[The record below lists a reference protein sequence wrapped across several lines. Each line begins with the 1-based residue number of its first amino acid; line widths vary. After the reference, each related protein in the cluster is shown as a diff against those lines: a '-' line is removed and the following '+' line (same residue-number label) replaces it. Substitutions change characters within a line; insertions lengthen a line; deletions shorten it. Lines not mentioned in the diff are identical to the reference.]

1 MKFSYAIIQELIPTA
16 KNKSDLVESLTMKA
30 FETEH
35 VSSATFNAEIPHNRY
50 GDAASHVGVAREYA
64 AISGKKL
71 KEPEIKRVFFGD
83 KEGIENLSIKINNAK
98 LCPRY
103 GGAYFELAGRGNT
116 PAWMKKALKDC
127 GIKSIHPVVDI
138 LNYVMLEV
146 GQPLHAFDADKLKGG
161 IIVRN
166 AKDGE
171 RITTIDD
178 QKFKLDKNTL
188 VIADEKKAQAIAG
201 IKGGKD
207 SEVDNKTKS
216 ILVEAANFDS
226 ASVYKTSRSL
236 NISTDASTR
245 FAHGMSPHSVEIGL
259 GRTRVLLEELIG
271 AKFVGAID
279 VYPKPVGKEIIGFNI
294 EKFNS
299 ITGLSMGKEKI
310 TSRLTSLGF
319 KTLPRKSKKDDFIVE
334 VPPLRTDVTMF
345 EDVVEEVVRLYGMD
359 ELNPVAP
366 VLTMTQAREE
376 DSIIL
381 KDKVRHLLTAAGFT
395 EIYSYSFLNERD
407 KTSYELVNPIAE
419 NKKYLRQDL
428 SVGLGDALDTN
439 SRFFDDIKV
448 FEIGDVFDREKG
460 ERVFLGIA
468 AKSIY
473 EDPFLALKGVVE
485 KLLHRTGL
493 VEFLLSPKGVD
504 LEIKSDSDTIGTLG
518 ISGKN
523 MALAQLDLGLLEKLV
538 EGEYEYQDFPKYPA
552 IMRDISVKMQNIT
565 RISEILNVI
574 EEAGA
579 KHMRDVDLIDYYDSK
594 TFTFR
599 VIFQSEVR
607 TLKDK
612 EVNEELKK
620 ILSELK
626 ETFKL
631 EIR

>member
-1 MKFSYAIIQELIPTA
+1 MKFSYSLIE
-16 KNKSDLVESLTMKA
+16 KLVDVKSKDNLLDSLLMYA
-30 FETEH
+30 FETEL
-35 VSSATFNAEIPHNRY
+35 VSGATFSVEIPHNRY
-50 GDAASHVGVAREYA
+50 GDAASHLGVAREYA

-83 KEGIENLSIKINNAK
+83 KKGIKKLSIKIDNSK

-103 GGAYFELAGRGNT
+103 GGAYFKLVGKGST
-116 PAWMKKALKDC
+116 PAWMKKILKDC
-127 GIKSIHPVVDI
+127 GLKPINPVVDI
-138 LNYVMLEV
+138 LNYIMLEV
-146 GQPLHAFDADKLKGG
+146 GQPLHAFDADKLNGG

-171 RITTIDD
+171 RITTIDK
-178 QKFKLDKNTL
+178 QTYELDKNTL

-207 SEVDNKTKS
+207 SEVDNKTKN

-226 ASVYKTSRSL
+226 ASVYKTSRNL
-236 NISTDASTR
+236 NLITDASTR
-245 FAHGMSPHSVEIGL
+245 FAHGMSPYSVEIGL
-259 GRTRVLLEELIG
+259 GRARALLEELIG
-271 AKFVGAID
+271 AKFVGAVD

-299 ITGLSMGKEKI
+299 IAGLSLKKEEI
-310 TSRLTSLGF
+310 VRNLTSLGF
-319 KTLPRKSKKDDFIVE
+319 KALPRKNKKDDFMVE
-334 VPPLRTDVTMF
+334 VPPLRIDVTMF

-359 ELNPVAP
+359 ELKPVAP
-366 VLTMTQAREE
+366 VLTMAQAREE

-381 KDKVRHLLTAAGFT
+381 KDKVRHLLTSAGFT
-395 EIYSYSFLNERD
+395 EIYSYSFINEKDR
-407 KTSYELVNPIAE
+407 TSYELVNPIAE

-428 SVGLGDALDTN
+428 SVGLGDALDSN
-439 SRFFDDIKV
+439 SRFFDEIKV

-468 AKSIY
+468 AKSIN
-473 EDPFLALKGVVE
+473 EDPFLALKGTVE
-485 KLLHRTGL
+485 KLLHRVGL
-493 VEFLLSPKGVD
+493 VEFLFSPKGVD
-504 LEIKSDSDTIGTLG
+504 LEIKSDSSTIGALG

-523 MALAQLDLGLLEKLV
+523 MALAQFDLGLLEELV

-552 IMRDISVKMQNIT
+552 IMRDVSVKMQNIT
-565 RISEILNVI
+565 RIGEILNVI

-579 KHMRDVDLIDYYDSK
+579 KHVRDVDLIDYYDPK

-599 VIFQSEVR
+599 VIFQSETR